1 LRHPLAL
8 AVVAW
13 CTLAASAVAF
23 GDSAPTATK
32 PWARATP
39 PGTSTAAVY
48 VTLSGGTTADRLL
61 EARTPR
67 ASMVHL
73 HAIEESGGLAKMR
86 PVDGLDIPA
95 GATIALAPGH
105 MHLMLMGIDRPLVA
119 GERFPLTLHFAR
131 AGDRVLDVLVRPATA
146 ADPTAV
152 TAH

>member
-1 LRHPLAL
+1 LRRALEL

-13 CTLAASAVAF
+13 CTLVASAVAY
-23 GDSAPTATK
+23 GDSAPTATN

-48 VTLSGGTTADRLL
+48 VTLIGSATSDRLL
-61 EARTPR
+61 EAHTPR

-73 HAIEESGGLAKMR
+73 HATEESAGLAKMR
-86 PVDGLDIPA
+86 PVEGLDIPA
-95 GATIALAPGH
+95 GATVALAPGH

-119 GERFPLTLHFAR
+119 GERFPLTLHFSR